1 MNQETRQNTSQETR
15 LETNKPEDSKKP
27 ERDTALRDHIKAR
40 ITRKPNRIIKRSFI
54 ESAMFPEDSASRAN
68 TGTIG
73 RRSAAVRS
81 ARADAPGTTRRLSS
95 APRTTGGG
103 R

>member
-54 ESAMFPEDSASRAN
+54 
-68 TGTIG
+68 
-73 RRSAAVRS
+73 
-81 ARADAPGTTRRLSS
+81 
-95 APRTTGGG
+95 
-103 R
+103 

>member
-1 MNQETRQNTSQETR
+1 MNQETR

-54 ESAMFPEDSASRAN
+54 ESAMWTS
-68 TGTIG
+68 
-73 RRSAAVRS
+73 
-81 ARADAPGTTRRLSS
+81 RLS
-95 APRTTGGG
+95 
-103 R
+103 